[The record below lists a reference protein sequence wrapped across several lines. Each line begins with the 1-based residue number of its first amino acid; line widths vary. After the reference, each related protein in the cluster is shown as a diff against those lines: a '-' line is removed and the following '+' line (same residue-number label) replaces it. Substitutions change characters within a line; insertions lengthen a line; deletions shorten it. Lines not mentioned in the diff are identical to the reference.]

1 MPEKQDAIEEE
12 KGPGIDDYENTQL
25 KRVIKVLDDLEKGGK
40 RKAFPLPL
48 STDYSDAVFWY
59 MMLSR
64 LDAGRRM
71 AQVSTNKNA
80 D

>member
-40 RKAFPLPL
+40 QEEGFPAAFVHGLL
-48 STDYSDAVFWY
+48 RRGVLVHDAVAARCGQTDGT
-59 MMLSR
+59 SVH
-64 LDAGRRM
+64 
-71 AQVSTNKNA
+71 Q
-80 D
+80 